1 MRSKLVVVVH
11 PDSKAR
17 IALRT
22 ALERRG
28 IPVATDHSC
37 DDLLAWASDLS
48 PDLVLVDRSLAA
60 VDGVERLSE
69 IRRKW
74 KESETVLLPEDLGA
88 ASLVSLLSIVDRL
101 LGMRSTRDLLA
112 V

>member
-1 MRSKLVVVVH
+1 MPPKLVIVVH

-22 ALERRG
+22 ALEQRG

-37 DDLLAWASDLS
+37 DDLLAWAPERS
-48 PDLVLVDRSLAA
+48 PDLVLLDRSLSG
-60 VDGVERLSE
+60 GVELLSD
-69 IRRKW
+69 IHRKW
-74 KESETVLLPEDLGA
+74 NETETVLLPEDLGG
-88 ASLVSLLSIVDRL
+88 ASLESLLSIVDRL

>member
-1 MRSKLVVVVH
+1 MRMPSKLVIVVH

-22 ALERRG
+22 ALEQRG
-28 IPVATDHSC
+28 IPVATDPSG
-37 DDLLAWASDLS
+37 DDLLAWSSDRS
-48 PDLVLVDRSLAA
+48 PDLVLVDRSLAG
-60 VDGVERLSE
+60 GVELLSD
-69 IRRKW
+69 IHRKW
-74 KESETVLLPEDLGA
+74 KDAETVLLPEDLGG
-88 ASLVSLLSIVDRL
+88 ASLGSLLSIVDRL

>member
-1 MRSKLVVVVH
+1 MGSKLVVVVH

-22 ALERRG
+22 ALEQRG

-37 DDLLAWASDLS
+37 DDLLSWTSDLS
-48 PDLVLVDRSLAA
+48 PDLVLVDRSLA
-60 VDGVERLSE
+60 GGIELLSD
-69 IRRKW
+69 IQRKW
-74 KESETVLLPEDLGA
+74 QETQTVLLPEDLGGE
-88 ASLVSLLSIVDRL
+88 SLGSLLSIVDRL